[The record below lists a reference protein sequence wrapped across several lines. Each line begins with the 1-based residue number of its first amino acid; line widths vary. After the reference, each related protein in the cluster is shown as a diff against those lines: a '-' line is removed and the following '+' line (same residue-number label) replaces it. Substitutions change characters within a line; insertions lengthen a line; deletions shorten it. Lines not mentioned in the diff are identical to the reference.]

1 MRLTGSPSIAVVY
14 LFRHEL
20 PAFRRDL
27 FKEHLP
33 HYQRII
39 PYISRDSDRYPINE
53 LRNIAIQQVKTT
65 HFFSSDIDVWPS
77 CFHYLR

>member
-39 PYISRDSDRYPINE
+39 PYVSRDSDHYPINE
-53 LRNIAIQQVKTT
+53 LRNIGIQKVITSL
-65 HFFSSDIDVWPS
+65 FI
-77 CFHYLR
+77 